1 MAQYEQWA
9 GFKGRNWTH
18 SVDVRSFIQDNYT
31 PYDGDESFLGDQLRQ
46 PTNCGEDFRNFR
58 KRSVQKAAF
67 LIWKQKLYPD

>member
-31 PYDGDESFLGDQLRQ
+31 PYDGDESFLEG
-46 PTNCGEDFRNFR
+46 PTEATNKLWGSFRNFR

>member
-31 PYDGDESFLGDQLRQ
+31 PYEGDDSFLEG
-46 PTNCGEDFRNFR
+46 PTEANQQIVGEDFRSLKKN
-58 KRSVQKAAF
+58 VQKVAF
-67 LIWKQKLYPD
+67 LIWKQM